1 MTVFVLESLKFLP
14 ERFSRKWFIFYLL
27 TFIALYL
34 ILLIAGDGI
43 FNKASGDNFYLKMFY
58 LAIIPSTLIFIF
70 GFFGGKII
78 YMFSTVGIFLGTLF
92 ILNSSKTATGWEDL
106 AAFAGFLVVSA
117 FSIGAGIAA
126 EAAVYVY
133 RKLKIKNQEP

>member
-1 MTVFVLESLKFLP
+1 MLRFLP
-14 ERFSRKWFIFYLL
+14 KRFSRKWFVFYLI
-27 TFIALYL
+27 TFIVLYL
-34 ILLIAGDGI
+34 ILLFAGDGI
-43 FNKASGDNFYLKMFY
+43 FNKVSGGNFYLKMFY

-70 GFFGGKII
+70 GFLGGKII

-106 AAFAGFLVVSA
+106 TAFAGFLVVSA

-126 EAAVYVY
+126 ETAVYVY
-133 RKLKIKNQEP
+133 RKSKIINKEL